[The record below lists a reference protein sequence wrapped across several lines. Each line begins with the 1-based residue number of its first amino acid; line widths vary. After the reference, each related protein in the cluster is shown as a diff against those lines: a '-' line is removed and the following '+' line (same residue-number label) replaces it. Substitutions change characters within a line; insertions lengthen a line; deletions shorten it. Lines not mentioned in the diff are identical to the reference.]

1 LKNIIEFNVG
11 SNVINTELNPN
22 VAAFENVIC
31 CVNFAATGN
40 NETTKKQ
47 QTLQQEASSSSIC
60 TCMQHMAILILQANL
75 EEAGWIGSLY
85 SSSKATLRKFFAR

>member
-11 SNVINTELNPN
+11 SNVINTKLNP
-22 VAAFENVIC
+22 
-31 CVNFAATGN
+31 NFAATGN

-75 EEAGWIGSLY
+75 EEAGFMGSLY